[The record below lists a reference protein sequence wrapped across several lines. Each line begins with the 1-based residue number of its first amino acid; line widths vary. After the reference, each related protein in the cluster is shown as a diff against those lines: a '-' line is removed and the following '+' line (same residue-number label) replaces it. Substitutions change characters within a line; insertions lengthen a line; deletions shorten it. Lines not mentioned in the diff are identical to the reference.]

1 MWSAGRSPASSPPR
15 CSRMSWSPPTRS
27 TSPRPTPKS
36 WCASTGRRSARRR
49 FGWPRSSPG
58 RARRSASVSRSPAR
72 PSSPSGC
79 ATSLPASFRRSRVGG
94 PRAMPAFLRR
104 WVALDGHE
112 AELRQELS
120 FIHQTYTR
128 KSPHVMESLMYREH
142 FLGSEFIGL
151 VVYADAGLGTT
162 ERRQA
167 LARLDEVAAAHAR
180 FSTPSLR
187 VELIAAVV
195 TSPHAP
201 PYGGAGR
208 GRDEMKLCQFY
219 LPGKGTRVGV
229 VDGDHVVDITSG
241 RAGVGSVRELI
252 ETCETA
258 ERIER
263 RARRLLAGARTRVGW
278 RELDRAPSP
287 RRAHLLAPLDPPEV
301 WGAGITYRRSMQ
313 YYEAHTDEGGRT
325 KGIYDHVYESER
337 PELFFKAT
345 ASRTVG
351 PNGAIGIRRD
361 SALTAVEP
369 ELAVI
374 VGGRGRIVGYTVGND
389 LSAWDIERANPLFLP
404 QSKIF
409 AGCFAMGPVR
419 SATWAGACPSR
430 WTRTPSQGSATR
442 SRRSPIASARSSC
455 SSPRRAG

>member
-1 MWSAGRSPASSPPR
+1 MGRPRWPRGGAPSGALVHPPDLHPEEPARHGVADVPGAFPRLRVHRPGRLRRRRPRDHGASAGAGPPR
-15 CSRMSWSPPTRS
+15 R
-27 TSPRPTPKS
+27 
-36 WCASTGRRSARRR
+36 GRRGAREVQHAVASRRADRRVRDEPARDSVRGRGALDVSARLR
-49 FGWPRSSPG
+49 GWSRCWSRPPG
-58 RARRSASVSRSPAR
+58 G
-72 PSSPSGC
+72 SPSIRCG
-79 ATSLPASFRRSRVGG
+79 ATSKP
-94 PRAMPAFLRR
+94 
-104 WVALDGHE
+104 
-112 AELRQELS
+112 
-120 FIHQTYTR
+120 
-128 KSPHVMESLMYREH
+128 
-142 FLGSEFIGL
+142 
-151 VVYADAGLGTT
+151 
-162 ERRQA
+162 
-167 LARLDEVAAAHAR
+167 
-180 FSTPSLR
+180 
-187 VELIAAVV
+187 
-195 TSPHAP
+195 
-201 PYGGAGR
+201 GR

-301 WGAGITYRRSMQ
+301 WGASITYRRSMQ

-337 PELFFKAT
+337 PDLFFKAT

-409 AGCFAMGPVR
+409 AGCFAMGPVLATPQEVGDPGSLALTCRILRDGRLRYEGRVNTKEMKRPCAELVEWLGR
-419 SATWAGACPSR
+419 SNPVPAGTVLSTGTGILVPDEHAL
-430 WTRTPSQGSATR
+430 SAGDIVEIELERVGTLR
-442 SRRSPIASARSSC
+442 NVVRRLP
-455 SSPRRAG
+455 